1 MRKITVKIEG
11 MICPMCESHI
21 CDAIRKSFLV
31 RKVTASRKA
40 GEAVI
45 LADEPVSH
53 EALKRAVDSTGY
65 RVLQVRE
72 EPWQKRSLFH
82 RS

>member
-53 EALKRAVDSTGY
+53 EALKRPGVCQGNG
-65 RVLQVRE
+65 R
-72 EPWQKRSLFH
+72 KRNR
-82 RS
+82 RSDPC

>member
-1 MRKITVKIEG
+1 MRKIAVKTEG
-11 MICPMCESHI
+11 MMCPMCESHI
-21 CDAIRKSFLV
+21 CDVIRKSFPV
-31 RKVTASRKA
+31 HKVTASRRT

-65 RVLQVRE
+65 RVLQVSE
-72 EPWQKRSLFH
+72 EHWQKRRLFH